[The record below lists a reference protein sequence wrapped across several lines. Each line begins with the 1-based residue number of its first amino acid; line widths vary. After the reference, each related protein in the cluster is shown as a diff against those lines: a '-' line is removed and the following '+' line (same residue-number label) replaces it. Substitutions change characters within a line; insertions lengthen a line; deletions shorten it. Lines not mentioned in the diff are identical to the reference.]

1 MLGHS
6 RGKPHHIIQLVLCI
20 NRPAEIT
27 KLLHRVRFC
36 STVQESN
43 SGQVLRQI
51 CFQAA
56 AARFVS
62 VAGCSWPVVVQTSG
76 RRRTACRNSGTGISG
91 VAILA
96 RFVRCAD
103 SVGSRRRPAVLPTRP
118 VPARGNSLS
127 RPPSRAPAPAAAPRR
142 AARFKVSP
150 PAHTL
155 LPQSCA
161 IPLSCYQLQ
170 WHILSM

>member
-6 RGKPHHIIQLVLCI
+6 RGKPPDIIQLVLCI

-96 RFVRCAD
+96 RYVRCVD

-127 RPPSRAPAPAAAPRR
+127 PAPLPWPPPPRR